1 MSRLGILEKLVFG
14 LLIPDNRQKLKA
26 YGEDVINL
34 LEASIISHGQV
45 RNIYGSQVKC
55 TKEAK

>member
-1 MSRLGILEKLVFG
+1 LGCGFQTTDK
-14 LLIPDNRQKLKA
+14 KLKA

-55 TKEAK
+55 TKEAE